1 MEKFA
6 RHFFSRTTAN
16 THTNMLRT
24 RSTKHKASS
33 TLAAAASKRVILS
46 VSSSRTFVGSFEE
59 EDFDDERRRGKMM
72 RSRHQ
77 QLNPIGSYS
86 SSSSS
91 SSSVKKSSF
100 CRARFST
107 RSNTNDDIDN
117 NNTVIINNNNL
128 RLRRQFFN
136 SFRGYASSS
145 NSTSKSSSN
154 NSSSEKKNDS
164 SGALTIEE
172 DEEFDEIT
180 DKWIPEKPVTK
191 AETAGYSVV
200 IVLGLG
206 LAASAL
212 FFASKELFMSPKEYV
227 AFNAA
232 LKQIELDPRV
242 TSALGESI
250 TGYGSESR
258 NRSQRQRIPHT
269 IVRDP
274 ASGREVV
281 RVQFHARGARGN
293 ATVHAEYD
301 PSNAEEPFGYL
312 IVDVER
318 PRSMRLVVKEPRQ
331 RRSIMGPGTSLVG

>member
-1 MEKFA
+1 VVESA
-6 RHFFSRTTAN
+6 RALFLDEIRGPRARGQPRGGIATSSR
-16 THTNMLRT
+16 
-24 RSTKHKASS
+24 SE
-33 TLAAAASKRVILS
+33 ASK
-46 VSSSRTFVGSFEE
+46 
-59 EDFDDERRRGKMM
+59 
-72 RSRHQ
+72 
-77 QLNPIGSYS
+77 
-86 SSSSS
+86 
-91 SSSVKKSSF
+91 
-100 CRARFST
+100 
-107 RSNTNDDIDN
+107 TNDP
-117 NNTVIINNNNL
+117 
-128 RLRRQFFN
+128 
-136 SFRGYASSS
+136 SE
-145 NSTSKSSSN
+145 SKSS
-154 NSSSEKKNDS
+154 
-164 SGALTIEE
+164 ALTIEDE
-172 DEEFDEIT
+172 DEFDELT

-200 IVLGLG
+200 IILGLG
-206 LAASAL
+206 LAASAI
-212 FFASKELFMSPKEYV
+212 FFASKELFMSPKEYA

-242 TSALGESI
+242 TSALGESV

-281 RVQFHARGARGN
+281 RVQFYARGTRGN

-318 PRSMRLVVKEPRQ
+318 PRAMRLVVKEPRQ

>member
-24 RSTKHKASS
+24 RSTKHASS
-33 TLAAAASKRVILS
+33 TLAAASKRVILS
-46 VSSSRTFVGSFEE
+46 ISSSRTFVGSFEE
-59 EDFDDERRRGKMM
+59 EDFNDERRRGKMM

-91 SSSVKKSSF
+91 SSSVKKSLF

-107 RSNTNDDIDN
+107 RSNNNDDIDN
-117 NNTVIINNNNL
+117 NTIIINNNL

>member
-1 MEKFA
+1 M
-6 RHFFSRTTAN
+6 H
-16 THTNMLRT
+16 
-24 RSTKHKASS
+24 
-33 TLAAAASKRVILS
+33 
-46 VSSSRTFVGSFEE
+46 
-59 EDFDDERRRGKMM
+59 
-72 RSRHQ
+72 SRHQ

-91 SSSVKKSSF
+91 SVKKSLF

-107 RSNTNDDIDN
+107 RSSNNDDIDN
-117 NNTVIINNNNL
+117 NTIIINNNL
-128 RLRRQFFN
+128 RLRRQFYD

-145 NSTSKSSSN
+145 SSTSSSN
-154 NSSSEKKNDS
+154 NSSSEKKKNDS

>member
-1 MEKFA
+1 M
-6 RHFFSRTTAN
+6 H
-16 THTNMLRT
+16 
-24 RSTKHKASS
+24 
-33 TLAAAASKRVILS
+33 
-46 VSSSRTFVGSFEE
+46 
-59 EDFDDERRRGKMM
+59 
-72 RSRHQ
+72 SRHQ

-91 SSSVKKSSF
+91 SSSSVKKSLF

-107 RSNTNDDIDN
+107 RSNNNDDIDN
-117 NNTVIINNNNL
+117 NTIIINNNL

-136 SFRGYASSS
+136 SFRGYASSTSSS

-191 AETAGYSVV
+191 AETAGDSVV

>member
-1 MEKFA
+1 M
-6 RHFFSRTTAN
+6 H
-16 THTNMLRT
+16 
-24 RSTKHKASS
+24 
-33 TLAAAASKRVILS
+33 
-46 VSSSRTFVGSFEE
+46 
-59 EDFDDERRRGKMM
+59 
-72 RSRHQ
+72 SRHQ

-91 SSSVKKSSF
+91 SSSVKKSLF

-107 RSNTNDDIDN
+107 RSNNNDDIDN
-117 NNTVIINNNNL
+117 NNIIINNNL

-206 LAASAL
+206 LAAS
-212 FFASKELFMSPKEYV
+212 PCV
-227 AFNAA
+227 A
-232 LKQIELDPRV
+232 
-242 TSALGESI
+242 
-250 TGYGSESR
+250 
-258 NRSQRQRIPHT
+258 SQRSTRG
-269 IVRDP
+269 RSD
-274 ASGREVV
+274 ASGRTRSRCTRSSSSPSYHKGKSEV
-281 RVQFHARGARGN
+281 GAISS
-293 ATVHAEYD
+293 E
-301 PSNAEEPFGYL
+301 PSVSLDMSDAW
-312 IVDVER
+312 
-318 PRSMRLVVKEPRQ
+318 PRESSQ
-331 RRSIMGPGTSLVG
+331 

>member
-1 MEKFA
+1 
-6 RHFFSRTTAN
+6 
-16 THTNMLRT
+16 
-24 RSTKHKASS
+24 
-33 TLAAAASKRVILS
+33 
-46 VSSSRTFVGSFEE
+46 VSSSEAAAIVSASCRNGEVVHWGKMRIGSINDARTF
-59 EDFDDERRRGKMM
+59 
-72 RSRHQ
+72 
-77 QLNPIGSYS
+77 LS

-91 SSSVKKSSF
+91 PSF
-100 CRARFST
+100 RYSH
-107 RSNTNDDIDN
+107 
-117 NNTVIINNNNL
+117 
-128 RLRRQFFN
+128 
-136 SFRGYASSS
+136 RGYASSS
-145 NSTSKSSSN
+145 SSGSSGNSNKN
-154 NSSSEKKNDS
+154 SEKN
-164 SGALTIEE
+164 SGKSTKALTIED

-200 IVLGLG
+200 IILGLG

-318 PRSMRLVVKEPRQ
+318 PRAMRLVVKEPRQ